1 MAEWLATDLPQ
12 SLATEATVDVAI
24 VLGSGF
30 SAVADDVKSPRVVE
44 YGDIEGFPMP
54 MGAVPGHEGRLLIGT
69 LGGKRAAVFSGRVH
83 CYQGFSARQAAHPVL
98 LAHALGAQTLV
109 VTNASGGID
118 DDISP
123 GDIVVIGDH
132 LNLGGDSPLIGA
144 TGPGGAT
151 QFVGMTDAYDP
162 ELRALALVAAADA
175 DVDVVAD
182 LTYAWLRGP
191 AYETPAEVEMLRR
204 LGAGIVGMSTVPE
217 VIAARALG
225 LRVLGLSL
233 VTNMAAGAAIAH
245 DDVLDAG
252 RAQSNRVRAL
262 VLAILQR
269 LP

>member
-1 MAEWLATDLPQ
+1 MAQWLTTDLPE
-12 SLATEATVDVAI
+12 SLAAEAAVDVAV

-30 SAVADDVKSPRVVE
+30 SAVADAVVSPRVVE
-44 YGDIEGFPMP
+44 YGDIEGFPVP
-54 MGAVPGHEGRLLIGT
+54 MGLVPGHEGRLLIGT

-83 CYQGFSARQAAHPVL
+83 CYQGFSARQAAHPVV
-98 LAHALGAQTLV
+98 LAHALGARTLV
-109 VTNASGGID
+109 VTNASGGIAED
-118 DDISP
+118 VDA

-144 TGPGGAT
+144 TGPDGAT
-151 QFVGMTDAYDP
+151 QFVGMADAYDP

-175 DVDVVAD
+175 DVDVIAD
-182 LTYAWLRGP
+182 GTYAWVRGP

-233 VTNMAAGAAIAH
+233 VTNVAADASVVHG
-245 DDVLDAG
+245 DVLETG
-252 RAQSNRVRAL
+252 RAQSDRVRAL